1 MFCFHPWGERCG
13 HVVPSTRHGVSGL
26 AVVTGAMHSVQ
37 IASVFSVQT
46 FRRKYWLFLHC
57 SQRTDISSLVKP
69 CKTGALKER
78 AEVHFYNDT
87 PSAAKLEL
95 NGVRASL
102 CWVLDF
108 THQPESISFMQLT
121 ARFKLQKCV
130 WKRYLTEKSLRSF
143 TQRCPRI
150 EKI

>member
-1 MFCFHPWGERCG
+1 M
-13 HVVPSTRHGVSGL
+13 
-26 AVVTGAMHSVQ
+26 VTEATHSVK
-37 IASVFSVQT
+37 IASVFSVQH
-46 FRRKYWLFLHC
+46 FGSDLSKK
-57 SQRTDISSLVKP
+57 IVAVSSLHYIHTVKATQP
-69 CKTGALKER
+69 GALKER

-87 PSAAKLEL
+87 WSAAKFEL

-102 CWVLDF
+102 CCLLDF
-108 THQPESISFMQLT
+108 THQPESVSFMQLT
-121 ARFKLQKCV
+121 ARFELQKCV